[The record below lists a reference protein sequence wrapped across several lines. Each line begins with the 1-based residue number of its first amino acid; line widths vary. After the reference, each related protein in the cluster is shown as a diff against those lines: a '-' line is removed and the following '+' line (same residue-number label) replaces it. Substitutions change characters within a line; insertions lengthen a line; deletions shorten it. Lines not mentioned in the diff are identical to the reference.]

1 MLRRILSIAPEPIL
15 LEGKSMKKRLRK
27 KLHRGEFQEFG
38 FAVAWQFT
46 SAQDDET
53 LNLFFQALVK
63 MVEDR
68 ELTFG
73 GGGDT
78 KQGSGF
84 FCKKGRGS
92 TSEED
97 RSLVTK
103 WFGDLG
109 PVVSA
114 KSGTLEDAWHS
125 QSPQVTVVK
134 DWIGRADIII
144 LPQVRR

>member
-1 MLRRILSIAPEPIL
+1 M
-15 LEGKSMKKRLRK
+15 KNVKKRLRK

-46 SAQDDET
+46 PALDDEA
-53 LNLFFQALVK
+53 LDLFFQVLVK
-63 MVEDR
+63 KVENR
-68 ELTFG
+68 KLTFG
-73 GGGDT
+73 GGGDLQ
-78 KQGSGF
+78 QGSSF

-97 RSLVTK
+97 RTFVAQ
-103 WFGDLG
+103 WFRELE

-114 KSGTLEDAWHS
+114 TVSLPEDAWHS
-125 QSPQVTVVK
+125 QPPQVTIVR
-134 DWIGRADIII
+134 DWIGRAKIII